1 MSLELAK
8 QTAESLNKV
17 ISEYESFKDEKVKI
31 EKNKSLLK
39 DRDKLAYSNKRIEE
53 LKLKISELEK
63 FISNASEKIKN
74 LLQEELENVA

>member
-8 QTAESLNKV
+8 QTVESLNKV
-17 ISEYESFKDEKVKI
+17 ISEYESFKDEKLKL
-31 EKNKSLLK
+31 EKNKPLLK

-53 LKLKISELEK
+53 LKLKTAELEK
-63 FISNASEKIKN
+63 FISSASEKLKN